1 MSNTQQLDIQVN
13 IEDEVLNA
21 NLGDNPLKSD
31 FEMGIIAKE
40 YENDYNKL
48 ANQPKINGK
57 TLKGDK
63 SAKDLG
69 LVSSSLSALN
79 PIESPTKSF
88 RESANIFVDD
98 GGNSF
103 RMTLQ
108 QVKEMGSKSVKTSDE
123 MKALLVEDNLGDLVT
138 YIGESTSGGLVGTP
152 FEVGDE
158 LNYAYFNTNYMPD
171 LSKLDYSNTDDMGFV
186 PLLTAGA
193 GYYILSAIRM
203 PLSNFGTSANGYV
216 YALFIG
222 DSRREIYFQCDV
234 DVTPQELGLPV
245 NEWGWNPAQAE
256 LFEKGFVWDSGGSSI
271 PVLSVQQQDIWGS
284 CFSKTPFVAG
294 SAGGYEKD
302 SVYVITKND
311 SGEIYAKKVDTEPEL
326 PKVTSADEGKFLR
339 VDSLGKWVAE
349 VVPRAEDLRV

>member
-21 NLGDNPLKSD
+21 NLGENPLNSD
-31 FEMGIIAKE
+31 FEMGIIAKK

-57 TLKGDK
+57 TLEGDK

-79 PIESPTKSF
+79 PVESPTKSF

-108 QVKEMGSKSVKTSDE
+108 QVKKMGSKSARTSDE

-138 YIGESTSGGLVGTP
+138 YIGESGGGELVGTP
-152 FEVGDE
+152 FEVGDMVSTF
-158 LNYAYFNTNYMPD
+158 YFNTNGALD
-171 LSKLDYSNTDDMGFV
+171 LSKIDYSNVDSEGYV
-186 PLLTAGA
+186 PLLTAGE
-193 GYYILSAIRM
+193 GIYILSAFRAS
-203 PLSNFGTSANGYV
+203 LGEELGTPTGGYG
-216 YALFIG
+216 YALYTSG
-222 DSRREIYFQCDV
+222 NRDIYYQFDGNM
-234 DVTPQELGLPV
+234 TPQELGLPV
-245 NEWGWNPAQAE
+245 DERGWNKNYYDILLNPWE
-256 LFEKGFVWDSGGSSI
+256 WEGEMPI
-271 PVLSVQQQDIWGS
+271 LSVNQQDVWKNVL
-284 CFSKTPFVAG
+284 SKTPFVAG

-302 SVYVITKND
+302 SVYIITKNANN
-311 SGEIYAKKVDTEPEL
+311 EIYAKKVDTEPEL

-349 VVPRAEDLRV
+349 IVPRAEDLRV